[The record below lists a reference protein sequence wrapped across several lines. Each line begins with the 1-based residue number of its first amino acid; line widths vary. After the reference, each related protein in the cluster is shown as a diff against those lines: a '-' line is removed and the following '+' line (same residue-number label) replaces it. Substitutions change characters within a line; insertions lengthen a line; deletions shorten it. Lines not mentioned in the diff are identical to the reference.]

1 MISVAEAAR
10 RIAEALSPIDTETVD
25 VAHLAGRVLAED
37 ALALTIQP
45 PVPVSAMDG
54 FAVRL
59 ADGGAPRRLIGSA
72 PAGHPFAGKLGA
84 EEAVRIFT
92 GGVVP
97 EGADAIVIRED
108 AACDGVMVSF
118 EASACC
124 PQHIRAAG
132 LDFTTGDV
140 LAPKGK
146 RLTGRDCALLAAGDI
161 AQAKVRR
168 RPRVAIISIGDE
180 LSRPGE
186 ERRPG
191 GIVASS
197 GYGLSAMIHDW
208 GGAPCDFGILQDNEA
223 EIATVADAD
232 ADLIVTL
239 GGVSVGDHDL
249 VQKALG
255 TKDFA
260 LEFWRVAMRPGKPL
274 IFGKLGKTPL
284 LGLPGNPVSTLVCA
298 ILFVK
303 PAIAAMLGTP
313 CETGMLAAK
322 LARDLPA
329 NDARQDY
336 MRAKLTRRGGE
347 CWVEAF
353 AVQDSSMLTT
363 MAQADALI
371 VRAPSAPAAKAG
383 ERADVIPLDGP

>member
-1 MISVAEAAR
+1 MKGG
-10 RIAEALSPIDTETVD
+10 
-25 VAHLAGRVLAED
+25 LAGRVLAED
-37 ALALTIQP
+37 AVALTIQP

-72 PAGHPFAGKLGA
+72 PAGHPFAGKLAAG
-84 EEAVRIFT
+84 EAVRIFT

-97 EGADAIVIRED
+97 EGADAIVIQED

-118 EASACC
+118 DAAACS
-124 PQHIRAAG
+124 PHYIRAAG
-132 LDFTTGDV
+132 LDFKKGDV
-140 LAPKGK
+140 LATTHR

-186 ERRPG
+186 ERMPG

-197 GYGLSAMIHDW
+197 VYGLFGMIQAW

-284 LGLPGNPVSTLVCA
+284 LGLPGNPVCA
-298 ILFVK
+298 VLFVK
-303 PAIAAMLGTP
+303 PAIAAMLGTEP
-313 CETGMLAAK
+313 EDETLT
-322 LARDLPA
+322 ARLIADLPA
-329 NDARQDY
+329 NDTRQTY
-336 MRAKLTRRGGE
+336 LRAKLTRRGGE
-347 CWVEAF
+347 YRVEAF
-353 AVQDSSMLTT
+353 AVQDSSMLTIL
-363 MAQADALI
+363 AQADALI
-371 VRAPSAPAAKAG
+371 VRPPDAPAASAG
-383 ERADVIPLDGP
+383 ERVDVIPLDGH

>member
-10 RIAEALSPIDTETVD
+10 RIAEALSPIDTETMD
-25 VAHLAGRVLAED
+25 VAYLAGRVLAED

-72 PAGHPFAGKLGA
+72 PAGHPFAGKVGA
-84 EEAVRIFT
+84 AEAVRIFT

-97 EGADAIVIRED
+97 EGADAIVIQED

-124 PQHIRAAG
+124 PHHIRAAG
-132 LDFTTGDV
+132 LDFKTGDV
-140 LAPKGK
+140 LAPKGT
-146 RLTGRDCALLAAGDI
+146 RLTGRDCALLAAADI

-186 ERRPG
+186 ERKPG

-223 EIATVADAD
+223 DIATVADAD

-260 LEFWRVAMRPGKPL
+260 LEFWRVAMRPGKPV

-322 LARDLPA
+322 LVRDLPA
-329 NDARQDY
+329 NGARQDY
-336 MRAKLTRRGGE
+336 MRAKLSRQGGE
-347 CWVEAF
+347 CWAEAF

-371 VRAPSAPAAKAG
+371 VRAPDAPAAKAG
-383 ERADVIPLDGP
+383 ERVDVIPLDGH

>member
-1 MISVAEAAR
+1 MISVAEAEK
-10 RIAEALSPIDTETVD
+10 RIAAALSPISTETMD

-54 FAVRL
+54 FAVRM
-59 ADGGAPRRLIGSA
+59 ADGGAPRRLIGSS
-72 PAGHPFAGKLGA
+72 PAGHPFAGNVGA
-84 EEAVRIFT
+84 GEAVRIFT

-97 EGADAIVIRED
+97 EGADAIVIQED
-108 AACDGVMVSF
+108 AASDGVMVSF
-118 EASACC
+118 DATACS
-124 PQHIRAAG
+124 QHHIRAAG
-132 LDFTTGDV
+132 LDFKKGDV
-140 LAPKGK
+140 LVPKDK
-146 RLTGRDCALLAAGDI
+146 RMTGRDCALLAAGDI

-186 ERRPG
+186 ERMPG

-197 GYGLSAMIHDW
+197 VYGLFGMIQAW

-260 LEFWRVAMRPGKPL
+260 LEFWQVAMRPGKPL

-298 ILFVK
+298 VLFVK
-303 PAIAAMLGTP
+303 PAIAAMLGTE
-313 CETGMLAAK
+313 CETETLAAR
-322 LARDLPA
+322 LVGDLPA
-329 NDARQDY
+329 NDTRQTY
-336 MRAKLTRRGGE
+336 LRAKLTRRNGE

-363 MAQADALI
+363 LAHADALI
-371 VRAPSAPAAKAG
+371 VRPPNAPAAKTG
-383 ERADVIPLDGP
+383 ERVDVIPLDGH

>member
-303 PAIAAMLGTP
+303 PAIAAMLGTQ
-313 CETGMLAAK
+313 CETELLAAK
-322 LARDLPA
+322 LVRDLPA
-329 NDARQDY
+329 NDTRQTYLRARLSQRD
-336 MRAKLTRRGGE
+336 GE
-347 CWVEAF
+347 YWAEAF
-353 AVQDSSMLTT
+353 AVQDSSMLTVL
-363 MAQADALI
+363 AQADALI
-371 VRAPSAPAAKAG
+371 VRPPGAPAAKAG
-383 ERADVIPLDGP
+383 ERVDVIPLDGH